1 MSKDTYLPRMSL
13 VLKRLERGPANFDQI
28 STYLEDQS
36 EIIGKNFTITQR
48 TLQRDLKFLN
58 DMGYEVVNEK
68 KGDMRYFLT
77 ARPESVGHSERL
89 LEAYEMMN
97 MVELAQHNVQHV
109 FFETRKSN
117 GHENF
122 TGLLHAIKHKKIT
135 HFTHHKYWD
144 NSISQ
149 RTVHPLALKE
159 AKGRWYLLAVDEKDG
174 KFKSFGL
181 DRISNLDINKTAY
194 RTKYNYDVKE
204 MFLHS
209 FGIIIDDEKDVETI
223 RISLSFEQGQYVKN
237 YPLHHS
243 QKVISETESDI
254 VMELELYPT
263 YDFVQELLSMG
274 ETVTVIAPPSLI
286 KVVKNISEK
295 VTKKYR

>member
-1 MSKDTYLPRMSL
+1 MPREIYLPRMGHI
-13 VLKRLERGPANFDQI
+13 LKRLERGPATFEQI
-28 STYLEDQS
+28 SMYLEDQS
-36 EIIGKNFTITQR
+36 AILDRDFTISQR
-48 TLQRDLKFLN
+48 TLQREIKALSE
-58 DMGYEVVNEK
+58 MGFEIANER
-68 KGDMRYFLT
+68 KGDNRYFLQS
-77 ARPESVGHSERL
+77 RPETIGNNERL

-97 MVELAQHNVQHV
+97 MVELAQQNQQFV

-122 TGLLHAIKHKKIT
+122 AGLLHAIKHKKIT
-135 HFTHHKYWD
+135 NFTHHKFWD
-144 NSISQ
+144 NSISE

-159 AKGRWYLLAVDEKDG
+159 AKGRWYLLAVDEKDSR
-174 KFKSFGL
+174 FKSFGL

-194 RTKYNYDVKE
+194 RTKYNYDFKE
-204 MFLHS
+204 MFIHS
-209 FGIIIDDEKDVETI
+209 FGIIIEDEKDVETI

-243 QKVISETESDI
+243 QKVVSESEKAVVI
-254 VMELELYPT
+254 ELQIYPT

-274 ETVTVIAPPSLI
+274 EMVTVLAPVSLI
-286 KVVKNISEK
+286 NAMKNISES